1 MDRKAEKQKERQ
13 KEVDTVIL
21 KKKPI
26 QDKGRLETLR
36 YQCRE

>member
-21 KKKPI
+21 KKTKSKI
-26 QDKGRLETLR
+26 KEDLRL
-36 YQCRE
+36 

>member
-21 KKKPI
+21 EKKTSKI
-26 QDKGRLETLR
+26 KEDLRL
-36 YQCRE
+36 

>member
-21 KKKPI
+21 GGKNI
-26 QDKGRLETLR
+26 QDKERLETLR
-36 YQCRE
+36 YQCRK